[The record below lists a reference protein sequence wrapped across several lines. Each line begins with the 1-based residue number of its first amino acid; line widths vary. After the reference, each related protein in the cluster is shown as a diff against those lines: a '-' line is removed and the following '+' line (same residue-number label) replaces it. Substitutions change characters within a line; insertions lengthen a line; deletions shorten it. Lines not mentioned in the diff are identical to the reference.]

1 MRILSYSFI
10 GRYIMLSL
18 EAIVKEHFPLYV
30 DRFNFRLQTIKYVQ
44 VSLNPVSA
52 TAYITVA
59 YDNLFGYPPKSY
71 VWYSED
77 AAFNILKKII
87 CNVVFPELQKNPNFK
102 VLLDALLE
110 SYSHK
115 LKVIT
120 DKKKK
125 KLDKMCELNYVRFK
139 KEPYTTNY
147 EYRKLVSRNSFSGI
161 LGLIKPVKN
170 SRVLFREFGP
180 DSKSRYMLVLDETK
194 EKIYNYYHHTLILN
208 DKQKEL
214 IKIAIDKAIEYN
226 NRQ

>member
-1 MRILSYSFI
+1 MC
-10 GRYIMLSL
+10 SL
-18 EAIVKEHFPLYV
+18 EAIVKKHFPLYV

-44 VSLNPVSA
+44 VSLNTVSA

-59 YDNLFGYPPKSY
+59 YDNLFRYSPKSY

-77 AAFNILKKII
+77 AAFKILKKII

-110 SYSHK
+110 GYSHK

-161 LGLIKPVKN
+161 LGLINHVK
-170 SRVLFREFGP
+170 SGRVLFNEFGP
-180 DSKSRYMLVLDETK
+180 DSKVRFVVVSEKNRDEIYQYYCNTLVV
-194 EKIYNYYHHTLILN
+194 N
-208 DKQKEL
+208 DKQREL
-214 IKIAIDKAIEYN
+214 IQIAIDKAVEYN
-226 NRQ
+226 KLKA

>member
-1 MRILSYSFI
+1 MR
-10 GRYIMLSL
+10 SL
-18 EAIVKEHFPLYV
+18 EAIVKKHFPLYTN
-30 DRFNFRLQTIKYVQ
+30 RFNFRLQTIKYVQ
-44 VSLNPVSA
+44 VVLNSITA
-52 TAYITVA
+52 TTSITVTQ
-59 YDNLFGYPPKSY
+59 DNLFGYPPKTY

-77 AAFNILKKII
+77 DAVEILKKII
-87 CNVVFPELQKNPNFK
+87 SEVLFPELQKSPNFK

-110 SYSHK
+110 GYSHK

-161 LGLIKPVKN
+161 LGLIKPVK
-170 SRVLFREFGP
+170 SGRVLFREFGP
-180 DSKSRYMLVLDETK
+180 DSKSRYMVVLDETK

-208 DKQKEL
+208 DKQNEL

-226 NRQ
+226 K